1 MSYFI
6 IFSLLNFCQ
15 INYSLILSFLFIK
28 HCHPSLEKTPLVF
41 VCVCVCVCVGSVWW
55 FRWGEIHR
63 TFLLTEK
70 SSQAETIYL
79 WLLQG
84 ARLHERAC
92 VCVCVCV
99 CVCWIRLLSLGVHCV
114 GSSGFSVG
122 DVAAH
127 TPCCR
132 GEWPS
137 NRGLQWHL
145 IRQITNVFDPH

>member
-6 IFSLLNFCQ
+6 IFSLLNFCK
-15 INYSLILSFLFIK
+15 INYSLILSFFFIK
-28 HCHPSLEKTPLVF
+28 HCHPSLGENTPGL
-41 VCVCVCVCVGSVWW
+41 CVCVCVGSVWW

-63 TFLLTEK
+63 QFLLTEK

-84 ARLHERAC
+84 ARLHAC
-92 VCVCVCV
+92 VCVCM
-99 CVCWIRLLSLGVHCV
+99 CWIRLLSLGVHCV

-132 GEWPS
+132 GERPS